1 MEKNSLE
8 WLKKEIQKDELQLRN
23 HKKNIIS
30 QIKKGGVE
38 GILKRPSKIKIIIP
52 SNSYLSLLREIE
64 EFVRVKVDRNQET
77 ISITISSVEFIFE
90 KEN

>member
-38 GILKRPSKIKIIIP
+38 GILKRPKKTEKKV
-52 SNSYLSLLREIE
+52 SLWKKLKNLLN
-64 EFVRVKVDRNQET
+64 F
-77 ISITISSVEFIFE
+77 
-90 KEN
+90 

>member
-1 MEKNSLE
+1 MEETEKSFKFLSDCAE
-8 WLKKEIQKDELQLRN
+8 VAEKLQANQLF
-23 HKKNIIS
+23 KT
-30 QIKKGGVE
+30 
-38 GILKRPSKIKIIIP
+38 SKIKIIVP

>member
-8 WLKKEIQKDELQLRN
+8 WLKNEIQKDELQLRN

-38 GILKRPSKIKIIIP
+38 GILKRPKKTEKKV
-52 SNSYLSLLREIE
+52 SLWKKLKNLLN
-64 EFVRVKVDRNQET
+64 F
-77 ISITISSVEFIFE
+77 
-90 KEN
+90 